1 MKKTVLCVLA
11 LLVVI
16 TGQSVAEEIT
26 LKDALAKTLNNNPEL
41 ARFPWDTQAM
51 ELQTVSAGLRPNPE
65 LGLEV
70 ENLGSSNNVETTLK
84 VSQLIELGSKRD
96 KRVSTAQ
103 HQQLI
108 NTSEQQAAITE
119 LLTDT
124 KKAFTNVLA
133 ARKQLELAD
142 ELSKVAEKVLAE
154 VTRRVEAG
162 STSIVEKHRAKVEFE
177 TTLIDLQKARQG
189 LRSAKTELSAKWNGT
204 DIEFKVIGNLE
215 ELPDQPSLIIDS
227 NPLLDKY
234 SAQQEYRCAVLAME
248 KALSK
253 PDITASTGAKRFHD
267 TSETAFMVELEFPLQ
282 LFNKNRE
289 NSQAAEA
296 MVRSSEKSLHSITVE
311 LETKLE
317 VLQQALAAT
326 ASEIAALRD
335 IVIPEAEKAFE
346 FSHKAWQ
353 RGAIPFTDVL
363 YTERSLFQLKNRYN
377 DALVNYHYIVI
388 DIKHITG
395 RVQS

>member
-1 MKKTVLCVLA
+1 MKKTVLCILA
-11 LLVVI
+11 LMIVI
-16 TGQSVAEEIT
+16 SGQSIAEEIT
-26 LKDALAKTLNNNPEL
+26 LKDALQKTLSNNPEL
-41 ARFPWDTQAM
+41 ARFHWDTQAL
-51 ELQTVSAGLRPNPE
+51 ELQAISAGLRPNPE

-70 ENLGSSNNVETTLK
+70 ENLGSSNNVETTVK
-84 VSQLIELGSKRD
+84 VSQLIEFGSKRD
-96 KRVSTAQ
+96 KLVSTAQ

-108 NTSEQQAAITE
+108 NICEQQIVTTE
-119 LLTDT
+119 LLTETT
-124 KKAFTNVLA
+124 KTFTNVLA

-142 ELSKVAEKVLAE
+142 ELCKVAEKVLAE
-154 VTRRVEAG
+154 VIRRVEAG
-162 STSIVEKHRAKVEFE
+162 STSIAEKHRAKVDYE
-177 TTLIDLQKARQG
+177 TTLIDRQKAQQK
-189 LRSAKTELSAKWNGT
+189 LRGAKTELSAKWNGT
-204 DIEFKVIGNLE
+204 DSEFTVVGNLE
-215 ELPDQPSLIIDS
+215 ELPGQPSLIIDN

-234 SAQQEYRCAVLAME
+234 SAQQEYRRAVVSME

-267 TSETAFMVELEFPLQ
+267 TNETAFMVELEFPLQ

-296 MVRSSEKSLHSITVE
+296 MVRSSEKSLHSITIE
-311 LETKLE
+311 LQTKLE
-317 VLQQALAAT
+317 LLQQELVAT
-326 ASEIAALRD
+326 ASEITALHD
-335 IVIPEAEKAFE
+335 NVIPEAEKAFE
-346 FSHKAWQ
+346 CSQKAWQ